1 MPGDHVKIRVLAT
14 HNAYCQKLRS
24 QSDSFYWNQH
34 HELLMGLKSTVEG
47 LLATPTSN
55 VWSTYGGLSRVCYHV
70 EKILKFHL
78 LDDLD
83 AADFWPF
90 IKQVKWL
97 DPVLGPFIE
106 GIQRMS
112 PNPEGLSKGHIWLCQ
127 SLHQHITSSQLKT
140 LLSNSENLSQ
150 YYYSDAFLCNPKY
163 VQALLICLNAIEHN
177 KVTLL
182 ADINPALLTLRS
194 KAPEHKS
201 CASYPVSGNQFS
213 TMERTKA
220 EKSPPYASPKR
231 ARAMLSV
238 SHEQAIPIPSSEG
251 IKDKA
256 KDTMRYVL
264 DRSGTVSPSESPPR
278 SFSFYDSINSDPL
291 LNFEF
296 SGASRKRDSNVQLNP
311 QTKDICDG
319 SSKDSFDPAT
329 LTAEKSKG
337 LFKSVS
343 LDEHSCGL
351 NTGPAEP
358 TRKSEI
364 PRQNV
369 NNKLD
374 TQKRISHVDSTTG
387 SQSEYSEHTLPK
399 RNPPHKIS
407 HKRCQS
413 DVPFIRKELNDF
425 HKEGPFGKRL
435 SVNSVNC
442 DNKLLKK
449 SATFSSQQS
458 MCCPDG
464 NLTHPVPGQSLI
476 SFLTSQDFNTCAN
489 LDRENAHF
497 SISEILISAIEQMKW
512 KHVISPRRISDN
524 EEGDSDEEIQHLKQ
538 RIRIRRHERMRE
550 KARERPAF
558 SDGRTDNSSDSSD
571 GIDDQEI
578 ELSFTDRSDNCSLL
592 KNSGLSLSM
601 ASLYS
606 DADLFQRHTEK
617 SSFSSTMDSSNS
629 PQVSAESVAISLL
642 KKFSEKQLPK
652 ASDLQWMVSE
662 KDAPQALLPL
672 PNSYPVSPDD
682 EYTDLRNRTRLRGNL
697 EWAPPRF
704 QIIFSI
710 HTVTKRNVVIPKQNY
725 RCAGCGTRVE
735 PAYMKR
741 FRYCEYLG
749 KYFCQCCHTNASAYI
764 PARILQKWD
773 FTKYYVSKY
782 SSDLL
787 TKIFH
792 EPFFNIEDIN
802 PALYRR
808 VKVLDNIKQYR
819 QQLIHLATLM
829 KICRYAS
836 ISIYPA
842 IESLSGHLFREIHT
856 YSIADLLLVKNG
868 ELLPMLKKFVTNG
881 INHVKECEHC
891 PCFGFICELCNN
903 DHDIIFPF
911 QLNKVTNC
919 PHCKACYHISCLIP
933 NKCPK
938 CARIAVREVKSEG
951 D

>member
-1 MPGDHVKIRVLAT
+1 MEEDVSH
-14 HNAYCQKLRS
+14 
-24 QSDSFYWNQH
+24 WNQH

-55 VWSTYGGLSRVCYHV
+55 VWTTYGGLSRVCYHV

-78 LDDLD
+78 LDELD
-83 AADFWPF
+83 DADYWPF

-112 PNPEGLSKGHIWLCQ
+112 PNPDGKSKGHMWLCQ
-127 SLHQHITSSQLKT
+127 SLHQHNTSSQLKT
-140 LLSNSENLSQ
+140 LLSSPEYLTQ
-150 YYYSDAFLCNPKY
+150 YYYPDAFLCNPKY
-163 VQALLICLNAIEHN
+163 VQALLICLTAIEDN

-182 ADINPALLTLRS
+182 ADIDPSLLTLKS
-194 KAPEHKS
+194 KDPESKTCS
-201 CASYPVSGNQFS
+201 SYPSLANQTS
-213 TMERTKA
+213 TMEKTKA

-231 ARAMLSV
+231 ARAMLHV
-238 SHEQAIPIPSSEG
+238 SREQAIPIPSNEG

-256 KDTMRYVL
+256 KDKMRFVL
-264 DRSGTVSPSESPPR
+264 DRSGAVSPTESPPH

-296 SGASRKRDSNVQLNP
+296 GGTSRTKGNNVQLNA
-311 QTKDICDG
+311 QSKDICDG
-319 SSKDSFDPAT
+319 TTTKDFDSGT
-329 LTAEKSKG
+329 LTADKSKS

-343 LDEHSCGL
+343 LDNQGSDPNAAD
-351 NTGPAEP
+351 NTRRATGA
-358 TRKSEI
+358 RAA
-364 PRQNV
+364 NV
-369 NNKLD
+369 NSKPDSQVSAVSQVNSS
-374 TQKRISHVDSTTG
+374 TSSGHVEHGISN
-387 SQSEYSEHTLPK
+387 TLHS
-399 RNPPHKIS
+399 RNPPFKMS

-413 DVPFIRKELNDF
+413 DVPFIRKDAEELQ
-425 HKEGPFGKRL
+425 KEGGHTRNP
-435 SVNSVNC
+435 SVYSV
-442 DNKLLKK
+442 DSDTKLLRK
-449 SATFSSQQS
+449 SGTNYSSHQS
-458 MCCPDG
+458 LCCPDG
-464 NLTHPVPGQSLI
+464 TLTHPVPGQSLI

-497 SISEILISAIEQMKW
+497 SISEILIAAIEQMKW

-592 KNSGLSLSM
+592 KHSGLSLSM

-606 DADLFQRHTEK
+606 DADLLQRHTEK
-617 SSFSSTMDSSNS
+617 SSFNSAADGSNS

-642 KKFSEKQLPK
+642 KRFSEKQLPK

-749 KYFCQCCHTNASAYI
+749 KYFCQCCHTNATAYI

-792 EPFFNIEDIN
+792 EPFFNIEDTN
-802 PALYRR
+802 PALYRK
-808 VKVLDNIKQYR
+808 VKVLDSIKQYR
-819 QQLIHLATLM
+819 QQLMHLATLM
-829 KICRYAS
+829 KICRHAS
-836 ISIYPA
+836 VSIYPA
-842 IESLSGHLFREIHT
+842 IENLSGHLFREVHT
-856 YSIADLLLVKNG
+856 YSIADLLLVKSG

-919 PHCKACYHISCLIP
+919 PHCKACYHTSCFVP
-933 NKCPK
+933 TKCPK
-938 CARIAVREVKSEG
+938 CARIAIRRKVQQQRSADIEEENG
-951 D
+951 